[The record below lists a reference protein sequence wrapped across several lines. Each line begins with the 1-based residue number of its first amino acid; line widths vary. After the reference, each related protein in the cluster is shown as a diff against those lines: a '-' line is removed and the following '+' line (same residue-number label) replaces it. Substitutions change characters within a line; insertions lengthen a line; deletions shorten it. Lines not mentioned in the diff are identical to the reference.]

1 MIPRFLDERA
11 KATIPI
17 HQKQHGLAA
26 SRLGLGSSGK
36 NKIFVAGDDLW
47 YNKIIDPSSDFI
59 LTWTNVFRVSCFIA
73 LFMDPLYFYVP
84 EMGYRSTTTVTTP
97 CARKDIRL
105 AIIVTVFRSIVDLF
119 YVTQMIIKFRTAY
132 INPSSKLGV
141 FGRGDL
147 ITDHKEIAK
156 QYLRSNFAV
165 DLVASLPL
173 PQVVQLIFGTEC
185 CNQLI

>member
-1 MIPRFLDERA
+1 
-11 KATIPI
+11 
-17 HQKQHGLAA
+17 
-26 SRLGLGSSGK
+26 LGSSGK

-59 LTWTNVFRVSCFIA
+59 LTWTYIFRVSCFIA

-84 EMGYRSTTTVTTP
+84 IIDYRPTPAGTSIIP
-97 CARKDIRL
+97 CAGKDRRL

-119 YVTQMIIKFRTAY
+119 YVIQMIIKFRTAY
-132 INPSSKLGV
+132 INPNSKLGV

-156 QYLRSNFAV
+156 QYLRSDFAV

-173 PQVVQLIFGTEC
+173 PQVIQLIF
-185 CNQLI
+185 

>member
-1 MIPRFLDERA
+1 LVWVSFHDERP

-17 HQKQHGLAA
+17 HQKQHGLAV

-36 NKIFVAGDDLW
+36 NKVFVAGDDLW

-59 LTWTNVFRVSCFIA
+59 LIWIYVFRVSCFIA

-84 EMGYRSTTTVTTP
+84 EIDYKQTNHCV
-97 CARKDIRL
+97 RKDTRL

-119 YVTQMIIKFRTAY
+119 YVIQMIIKFRTAY
-132 INPSSKLGV
+132 LNPSSNLGV

-147 ITDHKEIAK
+147 ITDPKEIAK
-156 QYLRSNFAV
+156 QYLRSDFAV

-173 PQVVQLIFGTEC
+173 PQVIQFILELNAAIC
-185 CNQLI
+185 